1 MASKATEAPANLHSL
16 AAEVQ
21 KAAIRARADLDDCRR
36 RLGELRTERETIL
49 NKPLASSDLEAE
61 IERHLTKKGA
71 EALDYLKGYAEE
83 IRGKTAAMATIA
95 PEQMAIFD
103 PFDRSYLVE
112 VVAFLADPEAAAK
125 RIVQAVG
132 DLDSKVPEGLPLEQR
147 SAAVADLDARIAA
160 AVATED
166 SIVASLAAAGIQ
178 VPSEHAPVPDPVPG
192 ERRMIDGKLQQWVS
206 FTGGRNYG
214 WYPVAELGQAA

>member
-1 MASKATEAPANLHSL
+1 MAAAKTATLHDL
-16 AAEVQ
+16 AGEIQRQV
-21 KAAIRARADLDDCRR
+21 IRAKSELDDVRR
-36 RLGELRTERETIL
+36 RLDTLRTERETIL

-61 IERHLTKKGA
+61 IARHLTKKGA

-112 VVAFLADPEAAAK
+112 VVAFLSDPQAAAA

-132 DLDSKVPEGLPLEQR
+132 TLPGADEGLPLEQR
-147 SAAVADLDARIAA
+147 RAAVRELDEKIAA

-166 SIVASLAAAGIQ
+166 GIVASLAAAGVQ